1 MKSHTSSSS
10 RRCPFALPLLAL
22 CLFASSALALV
33 MRDNGPEP
41 VIVQIK
47 DSLRLS
53 ADLDS
58 SLEALA
64 TLQADAG
71 VNVEKWWAGG
81 KLLELVSFPQGF
93 TEKQALEVLKAL
105 QDSAAVEKVVAVSAF
120 NLEFKPGDFAREY
133 ASNQSIPEAA
143 RRGLD
148 AEEWLRAARPTC
160 SPTQEVATAPHVPNQ
175 IIVRWKSEYVWNASQ
190 TGFRRSITDFH
201 TSAGT
206 HLLQEMTPTTTDLI
220 QVIELDDPQTSLA
233 EKLKKYADS
242 PWVDY
247 AQPNYIYSYFTVTPN
262 DPYYNNPGQSYLQ
275 RIQAPAAWSFTT
287 GDHQWVVAVADG
299 GANVT
304 HPDFAPSPGHPGN
317 LSDGWRNY
325 YPGQPMNDVRD
336 DDFGVWHGSHVASI
350 IGAIGNNGRYMTGVA
365 WDVRLLILK
374 TPPDSAH
381 GFQAIDYA
389 WSNDGHEPAIAINI
403 SWGLGP
409 RPCLDTALTDAVKRA
424 QAHNMVVVVAAG
436 NGDDSFHIGYNL
448 EDSDKLFTPGSVPT
462 DNVITV
468 GATRIRPD
476 QPAQTDS
483 KPTFSNYG
491 KYRVELGAPGGED
504 GEEDGVTFGILGLTQ
519 NLTKDPGS
527 PDPCGDSFPPCNKL
541 SGTSFSAPQ
550 VVGALVLVKDQYPW
564 EDYAGLRDR
573 VLMSTEDIPAL
584 AGLFRTGGRLN
595 VRTALEPRTLIKNL
609 STRARVEGGDKVM
622 IAGFVIGG
630 SSNAMPLT
638 VGIRGLGPSLAAAGV
653 TGPLLGDPVIEL
665 HGPAGFVTISND
677 NWQDDEHWQDT
688 VAYGLQPSDPS
699 EAAMVRSLPPGAYT
713 AIVRSHGSSNDYG
726 VGLVELYALATT
738 PAGNDEQS
746 RFKNISTRCLVGTG
760 DNVAIAGTILQNAG
774 GSSIQ
779 TPTPVGVPKRRVLSF
794 GRGPSLQRFGLTG
807 LLPNPYLEF
816 HQVIDD
822 EDTIIAYNDQWKEI
836 DGPSTGLE
844 DKLVEARFMP
854 EPNVEQ
860 YLNESA
866 LWPTLQPD
874 SYTAILRDAGG
885 ASGIGLIEFYEN

>member
-1 MKSHTSSSS
+1 MKFHPSPSS
-10 RRCPFALPLLAL
+10 RRCPFAFPLLAL

-53 ADLDS
+53 ANLDS
-58 SLEALA
+58 SLAALA
-64 TLQADAG
+64 SLQADAG
-71 VNVEKWWAGG
+71 LNVEKWWAGG
-81 KLLELVSFPQGF
+81 KLLELVAFPEEF
-93 TEKQALEVLKAL
+93 TEEQALEVIKAL
-105 QDSAAVEKVVAVSAF
+105 RNSAAVEKVVAVSAF

-148 AEEWLRAARPTC
+148 AEEWSRAARPPC
-160 SPTQEVATAPHVPNQ
+160 SNGELMDSPHVPNQ
-175 IIVRWKSEYVWNASQ
+175 IIVRWKSEHVWNASQ
-190 TGFRRSITDFH
+190 TGFRQSITDFH
-201 TSAGT
+201 ASAGA
-206 HLLQEMTPTTTDLI
+206 HVLQEMTPTPTDLI
-220 QVIELDDPQTSLA
+220 QVIELDDPQASLA
-233 EKLKKYADS
+233 DKLTEYGNS
-242 PWVDY
+242 PGVDY

-262 DPYYNNPGQSYLQ
+262 DPYYTFPGQSYLE
-275 RIQAPAAWSFTT
+275 RIKAPDAWTIT
-287 GDHQWVVAVADG
+287 RGDHQWVVAVADT

-317 LSDGWRNY
+317 LSEGWRNY
-325 YPGQPMNDVRD
+325 FPGQPINDVRD
-336 DDFGVWHGSHVASI
+336 DHVGVWHGSHVASI

-374 TPPDSAH
+374 TPADSAH

-389 WSNDGHEPAIAINI
+389 WSNDDHEPAIAINI

-409 RPCLDTALTDAVKRA
+409 RPCLDTVLTDAVKRA
-424 QAHNMVVVVAAG
+424 QANNMVVVVAAG
-436 NGDDSFHIGYNL
+436 NGDDDFHIGYNL

-476 QPAQTDS
+476 LPAQTDS

-504 GEEDGVTFGILGLTQ
+504 GEEDGETFGIIGLTH

-527 PDPCGDSFPPCNKL
+527 PDPCGDSFPPCLKL

-550 VVGALVLVKDQYPW
+550 VVGALALVKSRYPW
-564 EDYAGLRDR
+564 ENYAGLRDR
-573 VLMSTEDIPAL
+573 VLMSTEDVPAL
-584 AGLFRTGGRLN
+584 AGLFRTGGLLN
-595 VRTALEPRTLIKNL
+595 LRRALEPRTLIKNL

-630 SSNAMPLT
+630 SSNGIPLT
-638 VGIRGLGPSLAAAGV
+638 VGMRGLGPSLSAAGV

-677 NWQDDEHWQDT
+677 NWHDDEHWQDT
-688 VAYGLQPSDPS
+688 VAYDLQPSDPS

-713 AIVRSHGSSNDYG
+713 VIVRGHGSPNDYG

-774 GSSIQ
+774 DTSIQ
-779 TPTPVGVPKRRVLSF
+779 TATPVGVPKRRVLSF

-816 HQVIDD
+816 HQVIND
-822 EDTIIAYNDQWKEI
+822 EDTVIAYNDQWKEI
-836 DGPSTGLE
+836 DESSTGLE
-844 DKLVEARFMP
+844 DKLVEAGFTFP
-854 EPNVEQ
+854 AQ

-874 SYTAILRDAGG
+874 HYTAILRDADG